1 MSNLTEK
8 EEKVV
13 NEVEDKYSDLNYLAE
28 DDEPEFHQYVEEHY
42 EELKDFSTITEDE
55 LKKMKEL
62 RSFDDMN
69 EIPVEELIELRAVF
83 KYQREK

>member
-8 EEKVV
+8 EEKVM

-28 DDEPEFHQYVEEHY
+28 DNEPEFHQYIEEHY

-62 RSFDDMN
+62 RPFDEMN
-69 EIPVEELIELRAVF
+69 EIPVEEMIELRAVF
-83 KYQREK
+83 KYQGE

>member
-1 MSNLTEK
+1 MSNLTDK
-8 EEKVV
+8 EVIKE
-13 NEVEDKYSDLNYLAE
+13 NEMEDKYSDLNYLAE

-69 EIPVEELIELRAVF
+69 EIPVEEMIELRAVF
-83 KYQREK
+83 KYQGE